1 MKQQM
6 TCREEKISSL
16 FLDIFGDDKK
26 ENGSNIYIYKS
37 ISKFK
42 AFVSK
47 AWIASSMRKRKI
59 SKPYTII
66 VLYTPNFHN
75 LLNQETKKI

>member
-6 TCREEKISSL
+6 TCREEKISSF

-26 ENGSNIYIYKS
+26 ENGSNIYIYIYKS
-37 ISKFK
+37 TSKFK

-47 AWIASSMRKRKI
+47 AWIASSMRKKKYLNHI
-59 SKPYTII
+59 Q
-66 VLYTPNFHN
+66 LYTPNF